1 MHGDIKICIFIISHL
16 RKGRF
21 FHANPAPMFNIKEYE
36 EQQQIAS
43 DNDTANLN
51 RDMNLFGKMFVD
63 KFKKLKVFVHGLR
76 GVELYS

>member
-1 MHGDIKICIFIISHL
+1 
-16 RKGRF
+16 
-21 FHANPAPMFNIKEYE
+21 MFNIKEYE